1 LIFRF
6 FRLIDSVIIYL
17 RTDSMMN
24 KERNTH
30 MSSLAISALEDFSRI
45 LRILKKESMTES
57 DFIMILYGAG
67 IQDASIAKEAFAKL
81 TMQCGLALEKE
92 IDSIDVTALKALYES
107 SPYQDC
113 ESSN

>member
-1 LIFRF
+1 
-6 FRLIDSVIIYL
+6 
-17 RTDSMMN
+17 MMN